1 MYFFIFRPRD
11 DSLRGVAGSYLLL
24 CRKVRGWAGGKM
36 RLASMNLTARLIWA
50 SQQDTEV
57 QHAQKAMTSLPIY
70 VSSHLSAYLSGR
82 ETESCLGSVI

>member
-1 MYFFIFRPRD
+1 MYFFIFRPCD

-50 SQQDTEV
+50 SQQEAEV
-57 QHAQKAMTSLPIY
+57 QHAQKAYDLLTYLRLVSPVCLPQWKRD
-70 VSSHLSAYLSGR
+70 R
-82 ETESCLGSVI
+82 ELLG